1 MAYYKFA
8 DEFVKLRFVKS
19 FCLQLLCYCTGGLDI
34 TVRQVEDAELTVSK
48 K

>member
-1 MAYYKFA
+1 MSQIIPSATA
-8 DEFVKLRFVKS
+8 LV
-19 FCLQLLCYCTGGLDI
+19 GLDI